1 MFSNFVSGRSCWVGL
16 EKYSVLLHGLCKLE
30 VNWTKPSWLCLSR
43 VKGCPREKAL
53 GHTSNNGKV
62 QSNSLLRVE
71 KDLFSTGKLAALSVT
86 CRGQWKTIPTVNTV
100 HLCWCTPGV
109 QVTYFVTTFGQHS
122 PVRCLALR
130 FQLLRCQLFQRR
142 RESGYIM
149 VNGTEQDWTSK
160 ANRLGTSRT
169 LRWLAGLSN
178 LRPVR
183 AGYE

>member
-1 MFSNFVSGRSCWVGL
+1 M
-16 EKYSVLLHGLCKLE
+16 
-30 VNWTKPSWLCLSR
+30 
-43 VKGCPREKAL
+43 KGCPREKAL
-53 GHTSNNGKV
+53 GHTSYNGKV

-160 ANRLGTSRT
+160 ANRPNRT
-169 LRWLAGLSN
+169 FSLVVRFCESLSDLPSDLRFLS
-178 LRPVR
+178 LFFFFSCLFLLCLTR
-183 AGYE
+183 